1 MSRFSSSSLWMNP
14 SCTILRF
21 SVRVV
26 TFVTLSAK
34 FRLGTIENEEKIPV
48 FTRIF
53 EQDYTLTEDE
63 ILKELA
69 HLNPVILPL
78 QRTLF
83 TFTTSYSVRCELESY
98 PLIQDKMIL
107 KAYMDSDKDYKDIAS
122 RYQII
127 EDVTDNMNYSTLE
140 IAKSGCKVFNT

>member
-1 MSRFSSSSLWMNP
+1 M
-14 SCTILRF
+14 
-21 SVRVV
+21 